1 MTIIFYRNNHGVH
14 EVQLEG
20 TSQRI
25 ALQPRFFARIVGVS
39 PLATAGICE
48 DITAE
53 VAAELGFTQY
63 PDNNIEEVSA

>member
-25 ALQPRFFARIVGVS
+25 ALQPRFLARIAGVS

-48 DITAE
+48 DITVE
-53 VAAELGFTQY
+53 MAAELGFTQF
-63 PDNNIEEVSA
+63 PVILDEEVPA